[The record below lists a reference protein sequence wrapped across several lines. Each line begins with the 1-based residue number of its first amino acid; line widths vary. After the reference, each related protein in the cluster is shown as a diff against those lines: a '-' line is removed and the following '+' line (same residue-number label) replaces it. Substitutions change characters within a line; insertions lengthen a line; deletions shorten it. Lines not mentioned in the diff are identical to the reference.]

1 MFCTQGEILSRYIA
15 ISASKKVTL
24 IWTDYISV
32 KPCVEGRSALPLA
45 LRLTFLSDSVIFRRI
60 SFALFTIPLFL
71 RVLCSRSSI
80 LASHISARKR
90 EISASA
96 QHRCKSTVVVID
108 ACDCCGDKVNTERE
122 TAQGY
127 GNPDSQRYRITEAEV
142 SNNIYI
148 YIRSMCVFIPAFYSG
163 ILKISNCVETY
174 GKPVWKLGW
183 ALNLS
188 IGCLKIRPQEW
199 GGCGEWR
206 RMIV

>member
-60 SFALFTIPLFL
+60 SFVLFTIPLFL

-90 EISASA
+90 EKSASA
-96 QHRCKSTVVVID
+96 QHRCRSTVVVID

-122 TAQGY
+122 RQLRDMETQI
-127 GNPDSQRYRITEAEV
+127 PKDIELQRPKFQT
-142 SNNIYI
+142 IYI
-148 YIRSMCVFIPAFYSG
+148 YVPCVCSFQPFILAFWRYR
-163 ILKISNCVETY
+163 T
-174 GKPVWKLGW
+174 VWKPTANQYENW
-183 ALNLS
+183 AEL
-188 IGCLKIRPQEW
+188 W
-199 GGCGEWR
+199 TW
-206 RMIV
+206 V